1 MWAHGTRMHVRGIVH
16 IESHA
21 RVFACVRVVVARVR
35 LLHACVHVC
44 THGAAMVQ
52 PCCNAAKLPDIL
64 KRYLQ
69 KFSRGAEAD
78 LDDLQ

>member
-1 MWAHGTRMHVRGIVH
+1 MR
-16 IESHA
+16 
-21 RVFACVRVVVARVR
+21 AC
-35 LLHACVHVC
+35 LHACVLLLRVC
-44 THGAAMVQ
+44 AYCMRACMCARMVQ